1 MKRVSLEAKLPKTWS
16 VYVPLIAVGMVLAY
30 GAQVYFYYVSS
41 SDSVSVGS
49 AIRIAAVDIL
59 GWAVLSPA
67 IVWTY
72 SNVEARTTV
81 WVRALLHMASAF
93 GFAILHTMLDGFL
106 NVAGLGPFPGSYTEF
121 LSVFLVDKQ
130 FTNLIFYVIIVL
142 ICIAVDYRF
151 RLARL
156 SKKLEMTEGV
166 GQTILLNDGHRR
178 IRLPSAEIIWLE
190 AAKNYVG
197 VHVHGATYITR
208 DTLSRLGKLL
218 DDEGFVRVHR
228 SAIIHPR
235 HVTNC
240 EPLKHGD
247 AQLTLCDGSTV
258 RLSRRFRSNLPE
270 WPTYSGSCGQVSRQ
284 HTTAHRQ

>member
-1 MKRVSLEAKLPKTWS
+1 MSLEANLPRTWS
-16 VYVPLIAVGMVLAY
+16 VYVPLITAGMLLAY
-30 GAQVYFYYVSS
+30 GAQIYFFYASS

-59 GWAVLSPA
+59 GWAILSPA
-67 IVWTY
+67 IVGTY
-72 SNVEARTTV
+72 SILEARTRD
-81 WVRALLHMASAF
+81 WGRASLHVAAAF
-93 GFAILHTMLDGFL
+93 GFAVLHTMLDGLL
-106 NVAGLGPFPGSYTEF
+106 NTAGFGPFPGSYTEF
-121 LSVFLVDKQ
+121 LGVFLADKL
-130 FTNLIFYVIIVL
+130 FTNLIFYIIIVL
-142 ICIAVDYRF
+142 ICVAVDYRYQ
-151 RLARL
+151 LARM
-156 SKKLEMTEGV
+156 SAKLETSERG
-166 GQTILLNDGHRR
+166 GRTILLNDGHRR

-208 DTLSRLGKLL
+208 DTLSRLEKLL
-218 DDEGFVRVHR
+218 DDEGFVRIHR
-228 SAIIHPR
+228 GVIIHPR

-270 WPTYSGSCGQVSRQ
+270 WPNYNESCDQVSPR
-284 HTTAHRQ
+284 HTTARQ